1 MIVEKYVLHKI
12 FLHPSACSISST
24 LNNSWKLIRP
34 IRATAS
40 KLVSASAD
48 THIVMKHCATY
59 TGIPNIS
66 KNPATPLE
74 NTWNGVPSAG
84 VPLADAAAPA
94 THKAIT
100 ASKLSNTIAP

>member
-1 MIVEKYVLHKI
+1 
-12 FLHPSACSISST
+12 
-24 LNNSWKLIRP
+24 
-34 IRATAS
+34 
-40 KLVSASAD
+40 
-48 THIVMKHCATY
+48 MKHCATY

-100 ASKLSNTIAP
+100 ASQLCNTIAPYPTFNISFSLDTVFEDVPEDTKLWKPETAPQATVTNKIGNKSPS